1 MPRIRS
7 PGEVSLERALSK
19 LGIASRTEARSW
31 IEAGRVRVNGVVQAD
46 PGRWVVPEKARIE
59 IDGRRA
65 DRKER
70 MVLLLHKTRGTIT
83 TRSDERGRPT
93 VFDLLP
99 EELSRFGNLHS
110 VGRLD
115 QATTGLLLLTNDTRL
130 SSWLTDPEN
139 EIPRVYRVTARGE
152 ITAEHVARM
161 LAGVS
166 SEVGM
171 LKASH
176 VEMLKASGRESHLRI
191 TLHEGKNREI
201 RRLLEA
207 VGSEVTDLK
216 RISYGGLELGALK
229 PGECR
234 VVEEREIDAAFPGSP
249 RGTGLASGV
258 VSS

>member
-1 MPRIRS
+1 M
-7 PGEVSLERALSK
+7 
-19 LGIASRTEARSW
+19 
-31 IEAGRVRVNGVVQAD
+31 
-46 PGRWVVPEKARIE
+46 RWVVPEKARIE
-59 IDGRRA
+59 IDGKQP

-70 MVLLLHKTRGTIT
+70 VLLLLHKTRGTIT

-99 EELSRFGNLHS
+99 EDLSRFGSLHA

-130 SSWLTDPEN
+130 SSWLTDPES

-152 ITAEHVARM
+152 VSAEHVARM

-166 SEVGM
+166 SEVGV
-171 LKASH
+171 LKASA
-176 VEMLKASGRESHLRI
+176 VELLKASGRESHLLI

-216 RISYGGLELGALK
+216 RISFGGLELGSLK

-234 VVEEREIDAAFPGSP
+234 VVDDRETVEAFPGAP
-249 RGTGLASGV
+249 RSTGLISGV
-258 VSS
+258 VS

>member
-1 MPRIRS
+1 MPRVRR

-19 LGIASRTEARSW
+19 LGIASRTEARAW
-31 IEAGRVRVNGVVQAD
+31 IEAGRVRVNGNVQKD
-46 PGRWVVPEKARIE
+46 PTRWVVPEKARIE
-59 IDGRRA
+59 IDGQQP

-70 MVLLLHKTRGTIT
+70 ILLLLHKTRGTIT

-99 EELSRFGNLHS
+99 KDFSRHGNLHS

-115 QATTGLLLLTNDTRL
+115 QATTGLLLITNDTRL
-130 SSWLTDPEN
+130 SSWLTDPDN

-152 ITAEHVARM
+152 IASDDVAKM
-161 LAGVS
+161 LAGVP
-166 SEVGM
+166 SEVGLLQASM
-171 LKASH
+171 VDLLKS
-176 VEMLKASGRESHLRI
+176 SGRESHLLI

-234 VVEEREIDAAFPGSP
+234 VVEDREIDEAFPGAP
-249 RGTGLASGV
+249 RSTGLASGV
-258 VSS
+258 TS

>member
-1 MPRIRS
+1 
-7 PGEVSLERALSK
+7 
-19 LGIASRTEARSW
+19 
-31 IEAGRVRVNGVVQAD
+31 VNGAVQTD
-46 PGRWVVPEKARIE
+46 PMRWIIPEKARIE
-59 IDGRRA
+59 IDGKQP

-70 MVLLLHKTRGTIT
+70 ILLLLHKTRGTIT
-83 TRSDERGRPT
+83 TRSDERGRST

-99 EELSRFGNLHS
+99 PSFSRHGNLHA

-152 ITAEHVARM
+152 ITGELVSRM
-161 LAGVS
+161 LEGVP
-166 SEVGM
+166 SEVGL
-171 LKASH
+171 LKASE
-176 VEMLKASGRESHLRI
+176 VELLKASGRESHLLI

-216 RISYGGLELGALK
+216 RISYGGLELGALN
-229 PGECR
+229 PGEVR
-234 VVEEREIDAAFPGSP
+234 TIPENEIEAAFPGAP
-249 RGTGLASGV
+249 RSTGLAIPGGST
-258 VSS
+258 

>member
-1 MPRIRS
+1 M
-7 PGEVSLERALSK
+7 
-19 LGIASRTEARSW
+19 
-31 IEAGRVRVNGVVQAD
+31 
-46 PGRWVVPEKARIE
+46 RWVVPEKARIE
-59 IDGRRA
+59 IDGKQPG
-65 DRKER
+65 RKER
-70 MVLLLHKTRGTIT
+70 ILLLLHKTRGTIT

-99 EELSRFGNLHS
+99 EELSRFGKLHT

-139 EIPRVYRVTARGE
+139 EIPRVYRVSARGE
-152 ITAEHVARM
+152 ITSDHVALM
-161 LAGVS
+161 LSGVA
-166 SEVGM
+166 SEVGL
-171 LKASH
+171 LKASV
-176 VEMLKASGRESHLRI
+176 VELLKASGRESHLLI
-191 TLHEGKNREI
+191 TLREGKNREI

-216 RISYGGLELGALK
+216 RVSYGRLELGALK

-234 VVEEREIDAAFPGSP
+234 VVEENEIDAAFPGAP

-258 VSS
+258 VLS